1 MRGMRRAGES
11 TEGEVGKE
19 DGEQLSRQRAYDDTE
34 ADTHIALMDAC
45 SRCHTDEPMMQQAT
59 VHTHLRMIVR
69 ACSHPPTDT
78 LARTDNEQHARA
90 HISTHTRE
98 EAHRDT

>member
-1 MRGMRRAGES
+1 MRGDRRERGRGRTEKDASQAGC
-11 TEGEVGKE
+11 EGCGERENAREVEVGKE
-19 DGEQLSRQRAYDDTE
+19 DGEQLSRQRAYDGTE

-69 ACSHPPTDT
+69 VLT
-78 LARTDNEQHARA
+78 LAHRHAR
-90 HISTHTRE
+90 TH
-98 EAHRDT
+98 